1 MNSKP
6 FRIPRQ
12 LGLLAV
18 GALFLTSCQPAPTA
32 PSSGTSASP
41 GVQATAEAT
50 SAPVTLAPG
59 EITAGVGIKEI
70 HLDQTKPEIEKAI
83 GAPEEVDSNEYA
95 PGQTYALYYTKGIEL
110 SYSEEKLSFI
120 TLHGSEGKWKAYAGG
135 TKEGLG
141 VGSSAKQISEALGE
155 PDDQGEGSRAMRYR
169 KLGLW
174 FRLDAD
180 RSSDSAK
187 AESLQVMKPE

>member
-6 FRIPRQ
+6 FRFSPR
-12 LGLLAV
+12 LGLLVV
-18 GALFLTSCQPAPTA
+18 GALFLTSCQPASVPT
-32 PSSGTSASP
+32 PGTSSTP
-41 GVQATAEAT
+41 VVQASAT
-50 SAPVTLAPG
+50 TSPVALTSG

-70 HLDQTKPEIEKAI
+70 QLDQTKPEIEKAL

-95 PGQTYALYYTKGIEL
+95 PGQTYALYYSKGIEL

-120 TLHGSEGKWKAYAGG
+120 TLHGTDGKWKAYAGG

-141 VGSSAKQISEALGE
+141 VGSSAKQIAEALGE

-174 FRLDAD
+174 FRLDAE

-187 AESLQVMKPE
+187 AESLQVMKQE

>member
-6 FRIPRQ
+6 FCLSPR

-18 GALFLTSCQPAPTA
+18 GALFLTSCQPASVPT
-32 PSSGTSASP
+32 SGTSSTP
-41 GVQATAEAT
+41 SVQVTATA
-50 SAPVTLAPG
+50 APVALTSG

-70 HLDQTKPEIEKAI
+70 QLDQTKPEIEKAM

-95 PGQTYALYYTKGIEL
+95 PGQTYALYYSKGIEL

-120 TLHGSEGKWKAYAGG
+120 TLHGTDGKWKAYPGG

-141 VGSSAKQISEALGE
+141 VGSSAKQIAEALGE

-174 FRLDAD
+174 FRLDAE